1 MELRGLGYVGLNVPD
16 PAAWA
21 RFAVDVCGLMLAP
34 TVPGKP
40 GAGAGWSADGS
51 AFLKLDGR
59 QWRLALH
66 RGAPGVAYLGLEVA
80 SLPALA
86 AAIGELERRGVALRR
101 GRADELE
108 ARGVSGLAIVQ
119 DPAGN
124 RVELFAAP
132 GQDHGFRSP
141 VGAEFLTRGGMGHAV
156 LVVPDVD
163 AALAFYRDVLGFA
176 RSDFFRGP
184 GIGVH
189 FLRCTERHHSIALL
203 GPAPAGGL
211 HHLMFELTSLD
222 GVGQALDRALAAG
235 VPISSTLG
243 RHVNDRAVS
252 FYMRS
257 PAGFDVELGWDAVR
271 CGSDW
276 AETEFAA
283 VGDVWGHRGLT
294 VESLERDPRA

>member
-21 RFAVDVCGLMLAP
+21 RFATDVCGLMLAP
-34 TVPGKP
+34 HVPGK
-40 GAGAGWSADGS
+40 AGSGDGLGTDGS
-51 AFLKLDGR
+51 VYLKLDAR

-66 RGAPGVAYLGLEVA
+66 RGTPGVAYLGLEVS
-80 SLPALA
+80 SLTALA
-86 AAIGELERRGVALRR
+86 AATAELERGGVALRR
-101 GRADELE
+101 GSSDELE
-108 ARGVSGLAIVQ
+108 ARGVGGLVVLQ

-124 RVELFAAP
+124 RVELFAAAA
-132 GQDHGFRSP
+132 QDHGFRSP
-141 VGAEFLTRGGMGHAV
+141 VGAEFLSSGGMGHAV

-163 AALAFYRDVLGFA
+163 AALRFYRETLGFA

-184 GIGVH
+184 GIGIH
-189 FLRCTERHHSIALL
+189 FLRCTERHHTVALL
-203 GPAPAGGL
+203 GPAPASGL

-276 AETEFAA
+276 TESEFAA
-283 VGDVWGHRGLT
+283 AGDVWGHQGLT
-294 VESLERDPRA
+294 ADSVKRDAGA